1 MNRVECERSHWH
13 YYPCKY
19 DNVIYERASIYNEGE
34 LRQQKPSFAPMYCA
48 RMDVKPTN
56 RRRRSVDS
64 AIALRFKAGRDFT
77 WTR

>member
-1 MNRVECERSHWH
+1 MHKKMSHPADEIQNIII
-13 YYPCKY
+13 YY
-19 DNVIYERASIYNEGE
+19 VIWASIYNEGE